1 MVLEGGRTLHGDV
14 VIGADGIKSQV
25 RASLFGNTFTAK
37 PSGHSAYRGL
47 VSAHIDELRRDV
59 FSPSTPQIPAER
71 VLQDEELAPLLS
83 PSGLSIFLGKDR
95 KLVLYSCRFQGHD
108 YLNLVAAVPDAEL
121 PETSQ
126 ESWYQP
132 GKVDD
137 LMTCF
142 RNFHP
147 KLVRLLSYTTE
158 CGLWQLR
165 DQDPLKTWTRGR
177 AIVIG
182 DAAHP
187 MLPHM
192 GQGGS
197 QAIED
202 ADMLAYCLTGMSS
215 PTDKSAVEA
224 ALERAFR
231 LRYERAT
238 VCQEGSREQA
248 FGKRREQLDAAA
260 DIPALNPM
268 QFAAY
273 MFTYTGARA
282 WAEKQER
289 SVQDVAD
296 ESKTG
301 VDAVEARFSAQVA

>member
-1 MVLEGGRTLHGDV
+1 MASCVLTFASCLGLSSHP
-14 VIGADGIKSQV
+14 
-25 RASLFGNTFTAK
+25 RA
-37 PSGHSAYRGL
+37 
-47 VSAHIDELRRDV
+47 
-59 FSPSTPQIPAER
+59 PQIPAER
-71 VLQDEELAPLLS
+71 ILQDEELTPLLS

-126 ESWYQP
+126 ESWYKP

-142 RNFHP
+142 QHFHP

-165 DQDPLKTWTRGR
+165 DQDPLKTWTMGR

-215 PTDKSAVEA
+215 PTDKSAVQT
-224 ALERAFR
+224 ALERTFR

-273 MFTYTGARA
+273 MFSYTGARG

-289 SVQDVAD
+289 SEQLVAE